1 MVSTRGNPLSETGRR
16 STLPTRESRRN
27 TRGALQEPEDELF
40 WDSDDQPSRVR
51 RRAGVSVSF
60 KGATS
65 PRSTT
70 SRSPGSAKED
80 PVMKVNDESPP
91 QQLPCLSIESSEESE
106 KAALRKLRTR
116 TLAVLLSRS
125 LADKKLKGWAR
136 KRPSCF
142 SCDEAPR
149 PQPSRDNS
157 RGRPAHRRQDEVAA
171 VEADTD
177 TDDEIFSRTQSRRT
191 RGKRNKDSK
200 NSLKKEF
207 VMNGDDLGDHDHLE
221 EEEEDEGP
229 RRSSRKKKFSAFD
242 QSWLV
247 GNKKLRGYPSIVPS
261 SEPENDEPR
270 PSRKMRKY
278 IDTEVEP
285 RRRRVR
291 RYEEADDQ
299 DFRSLAPKT
308 HRATRRRRG
317 PPRRYREDP
326 DNSEDEDGRRLRAR
340 CGNQVKVEDD
350 EDNQE
355 EMDTDGEALERSEQH
370 MKRFKEAEERCI
382 EDREEGNEGDDDDDD
397 EELPQ
402 KRRTTRSSLVAAG
415 EKIDDTEEEEEEE
428 SPVIRR
434 RGPKR
439 KRDTPI
445 AGNLSLKDSFVDMY
459 SRVKRQ
465 RRPVKRFMYED
476 EVSERRARKHNSSS

>member
-106 KAALRKLRTR
+106 K
-116 TLAVLLSRS
+116 
-125 LADKKLKGWAR
+125 
-136 KRPSCF
+136 
-142 SCDEAPR
+142 
-149 PQPSRDNS
+149 DNS